1 VGGVVLGARV
11 VVEHMREGVVQK
23 PEVSAR
29 KEPDAA
35 AAEAFVAH
43 AGLSG
48 EIVDEQGGYARM
60 RFENGLEAW
69 LPVDALAV
77 LESL

>member
-1 VGGVVLGARV
+1 
-11 VVEHMREGVVQK
+11 MREGVVQK